1 MKKSNNI
8 KCFGEFN
15 ENLNISDVSD
25 SLIRQGTF
33 HMDVDIIKYDGTNK
47 DFIINK
53 LNIKS
58 HIPSYFKDN
67 PSYFIIQKDGDW
79 FILDEEQFKRKVTLD

>member
-1 MKKSNNI
+1 MKDKKLIKS
-8 KCFGEFN
+8 FN
-15 ENLNISDVSD
+15 EATENLNISDVSD

-33 HMDVDIIKYDGTNK
+33 HMDVNIIKYDGTNK

-67 PSYFIIQKDGDW
+67 PSYFIIPSDGDW
-79 FILDEEQFKRKVTLD
+79 FILDEKQFKRKVTLD

>member
-1 MKKSNNI
+1 MKDKKLIKS
-8 KCFGEFN
+8 FN
-15 ENLNISDVSD
+15 EATENLNISDVSG

-33 HMDVDIIKYDGTNK
+33 HMDVNIIKYDGTNK

-67 PSYFIIQKDGDW
+67 PSYFIIPSDGDW
-79 FILDEEQFKRKVTLD
+79 FILDEKQFKRKVTLD

>member
-1 MKKSNNI
+1 MKHLKTRQELNEAS
-8 KCFGEFN
+8 
-15 ENLNISDVSD
+15 ENLNISNVGD

-33 HMDVDIIKYDGTNK
+33 HTDVDIIKYDGTNK

-58 HIPSYFKDN
+58 HISSYFKDN

-79 FILDEEQFKRKVTLD
+79 FILDEEQFKRKVTLN

>member
-1 MKKSNNI
+1 MKHLKTSKELN
-8 KCFGEFN
+8 ETS

-53 LNIKS
+53 LNIKT
-58 HIPSYFKDN
+58 HIPSYFKNN
-67 PSYFIIQKDGDW
+67 PSYFIIPSDRDW
-79 FILDEEQFKRKVTLD
+79 FILDEKQFKRKVTLN

>member
-1 MKKSNNI
+1 MKLKNMKTFEEKTS
-8 KCFGEFN
+8 E
-15 ENLNISDVSD
+15 LNISDVSD

-67 PSYFIIQKDGDW
+67 PSYFIIPSDGDW
-79 FILDEEQFKRKVTLD
+79 FILDEKQFKRKVTLD